1 MKNNLVT
8 IVVVVVGALVLVG
21 GGITAGILLSRK
33 DSPASDTQETSKSQD
48 TAITAPAETAEK
60 TVAKTGAC
68 NSGEI
73 KHLSAGEF
81 IVGEDIASGEY
92 IIKNDNKKDA
102 PFVSL
107 YVYPSKNS
115 ALTDEFNRTE
125 VAIFDASETRTLKI
139 DTGNY
144 LKVVY
149 GGLLTCQ

>member
-8 IVVVVVGALVLVG
+8 IIAVVVGALVLVG
-21 GGITAGILLSRK
+21 GGITAGILITRDKPTYNAQS
-33 DSPASDTQETSKSQD
+33 SSKAQD
-48 TAITAPAETAEK
+48 TPSTASAETAEK

-73 KHLSAGEF
+73 KHLSAGDF

-102 PFVSL
+102 PYVSL
-107 YVYPSKNS
+107 FVYPSKNS

-125 VAIFDASETRTLKI
+125 IAIFDSSETRTLKI